1 MPAAWREEVLD
12 FARRGPLACTLR
24 AAWLVLQARLTA
36 KLPLLWAAL
45 GLLCLAAALL
55 PRPYVA
61 TARVLL
67 PPQLAAPGQSRVYEL
82 RHLSAAPGRAMAK
95 LDDELRA
102 LPGAVLVDEARLQPA
117 WQSPA
122 WLLVPALLFAWLFA
136 RARGRAR
143 PRAPD
148 RELVRQAVMLA
159 QRGHLTVLVDT
170 GERFRVVLADSAPD
184 RGELPVL
191 ARLAGGARV
200 LARRA

>member
-1 MPAAWREEVLD
+1 VLD
-12 FARRGPLACTLR
+12 FAHHRPLACTLR
-24 AAWLVLQARLTA
+24 AAWLVFQARLTA

-45 GLLCLAAALL
+45 ALLCVCAALL

-67 PPQLAAPGQSRVYEL
+67 PPQLAAPGASRVHEL
-82 RHLSAAPGRAMAK
+82 RHLAMDSRAAQAK
-95 LDDELRA
+95 LGEALRA
-102 LPGAVLVDEARLQPA
+102 LPGAALIDDARVQPLA
-117 WQSPA
+117 GSAA
-122 WLLVPALLFAWLFA
+122 WLLMPGLLFGWLFA

-143 PRAPD
+143 ARVPERAQI
-148 RELVRQAVMLA
+148 REAVMLA
-159 QRGHLTVLVDT
+159 QRGHLTVLVDN
-170 GERFRVVLADSAPD
+170 GERFRVLLADNAPD

>member
-1 MPAAWREEVLD
+1 M
-12 FARRGPLACTLR
+12 
-24 AAWLVLQARLTA
+24 LQARLTA

-45 GLLCLAAALL
+45 ALLCLCAALL

-67 PPQLAAPGQSRVYEL
+67 PPQLAAPGASRVHEL
-82 RHLSAAPGRAMAK
+82 RHLSVDGRAAQAK
-95 LDDELRA
+95 LDEALRA
-102 LPGAVLVDEARLQPA
+102 LPGAVLIDAARVQPLA
-117 WQSPA
+117 APAA
-122 WLLVPALLFAWLFA
+122 WLLVPALLFGWLFA

-143 PRAPD
+143 PRVPERAQI
-148 RELVRQAVMLA
+148 REAVMLA

-170 GERFRVVLADSAPD
+170 GERFRVLLADSAPD